1 MASVGRIH
9 ALCWSAVAVALF
21 CTAPALAED
30 PAAEDEGVFSAF
42 ETVAEDE
49 LRDQSG
55 GAELAVEGDLGLNI
69 GLTDGSISDSSADN
83 ATTGHITNNPIQSN
97 RGINLIDL
105 NTGANVII
113 QKNANVNVFLN
124 N

>member
-1 MASVGRIH
+1 MAGVGRIQ

-21 CTAPALAED
+21 CAAPAFADD
-30 PAAEDEGVFSAF
+30 PATEDDSLFGAL

-49 LRDQSG
+49 LREQSG
-55 GAELAVEGDLGLNI
+55 GTEIAVDGDLGLNI
-69 GLTDGSISDSSADN
+69 GITDGSITDSSADN
-83 ATTGHITNNPIQSN
+83 TVTGNIVNNPIQSN

-113 QKNANVNVFLN
+113 QKNANVNVFVN